1 MTHLC
6 ISITQLDC
14 NISFQF
20 IFKSDSMNSRYS
32 FDYCRLSMGYMTNC
46 TYVVKADVL
55 SINHCLILC
64 NVPL

>member
-1 MTHLC
+1 MKYISNRAATFTVMTHLC

-14 NISFQF
+14 DISFQF

-46 TYVVKADVL
+46 TCVL
-55 SINHCLILC
+55 KG
-64 NVPL
+64 NVC